1 MTNDANQQTEDAV
14 QKAIS
19 EIEISESVATGLAE
33 ARKLAMAKAAELE
46 QQNKVVAFPSQ
57 RAKIIWSSA
66 IAASVTAIAISL
78 SLQQP
83 NIGLPLEADN
93 LSESLPESLATLTDL
108 DETEWQLIQDL
119 EFALWLSQLTED
131 EIEPQG

>member
-66 IAASVTAIAISL
+66 IAASVTAIAIAFPYNSL
-78 SLQQP
+78 
-83 NIGLPLEADN
+83 I
-93 LSESLPESLATLTDL
+93 LAFL
-108 DETEWQLIQDL
+108 
-119 EFALWLSQLTED
+119 
-131 EIEPQG
+131 